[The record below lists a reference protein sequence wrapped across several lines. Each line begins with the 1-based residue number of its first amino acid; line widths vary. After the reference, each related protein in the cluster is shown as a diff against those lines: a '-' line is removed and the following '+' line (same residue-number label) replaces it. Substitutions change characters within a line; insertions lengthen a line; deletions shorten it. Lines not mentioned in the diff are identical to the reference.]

1 MEAGKTRVRV
11 IDEYGNK
18 CAVGIYYGQGVPAAE
33 VKAER
38 PTLIHYA
45 VLVGGELR
53 YYPTGF
59 HTLQLAPHGE

>member
-1 MEAGKTRVRV
+1 M
-11 IDEYGNK
+11 INEYGSK
-18 CAVGIYYGQGVPAAE
+18 CAVGVYYGQGVPAAE

-45 VLVGGELR
+45 ILVEGELR

-59 HTLQLAPHGE
+59 HTIQAVREGE

>member
-11 IDEYGNK
+11 INEYGNK
-18 CAVGIYYGQGVPAAE
+18 CAVGVYYGQGVPTAE

-38 PTLIHYA
+38 PSLIHYA
-45 VLVGGELR
+45 ILVEGEMR

-59 HTLQLAPHGE
+59 HTLQIAPPNE